1 MAEERPTLYLIDGS
15 GYIFRAFFAL
25 PQLNDSR
32 GLPTNAVYGFI
43 RMLFKLLKEER
54 PRHIAVVF
62 DSPRKT
68 FRDDLFEAYKANR
81 VEAPSD
87 LSVQIP
93 YILRA
98 VQAFRIKSLVLE
110 GFEADDVIG
119 TLAARAATK
128 RFATVIVTEDK
139 DFMQL
144 VGPHVTLWNTMRD
157 RRVDAREVRARLGV
171 DPSAVVDVMALM
183 GDSIDNIKGVP
194 GVGEKTATTLIK
206 HFGSLDKLYANLAEV
221 EAIPGLRGAKRI
233 AALLAEHRA
242 GAELARKLVGIDTA
256 APIEAEVSALDWP
269 GIDDRAVSELLRELE
284 FQSLLNELTPA
295 QTSLPT
301 GGAATRE
308 HEVASDEV
316 AALIARLARAPRL
329 ALHLEDGETRS
340 ETATDDPDDVGSFRT
355 DDAAEG
361 GASSEVSGSLDF
373 GDDAPASGSP
383 KVDGAKARVAK
394 AAGVSH
400 SYGSGRLK
408 LGAEGEDETYV
419 LSAASIAAA
428 APLLAAATPPRSCHD
443 LKEHL
448 RRLKSRYG
456 VELAGVDFDTMLAG
470 FLVNPGRSEPS
481 LIDLYHD
488 YLAPLGG
495 NRNPGS
501 EPELIAALRQA
512 LMPKLAENG
521 LESLFS
527 GIELPVARILAEME
541 ETGIAVDGEALK
553 AISAELGAKLERM
566 EQNCYLLAG
575 RQFNLNSP
583 IQLRQ
588 VLFEDLKLSAKGLK
602 KTKGGFST
610 DADTLEKLAEVHPLP
625 GQLLEYRA
633 IAKLKS
639 TYSDALPQ
647 LIDPVTGRLHTSFH
661 QALTAT
667 GRLSSTDPNLQN
679 IPTRSEE
686 GRRIRRAFVAD
697 PGCLMLSADYS
708 QIELRVLAHLSGD
721 PTLIDAFRRGE
732 DIHARTA
739 AEVLGSK
746 PADVDPEARRRAK
759 VINFGII
766 YGMGPQR
773 LAGELGISL
782 KEASDYI
789 KRYFE
794 RLPGVHTYL
803 EESLALARE
812 RGWVATLYGRRRYL
826 PELNSPQGGA
836 RAQAERIAINT
847 PLQGTAAD
855 LIKLAMIRL
864 DRAIKEQKLTARML
878 LQVHDELLL
887 ELPHSEREPVS
898 EAARREMEGVAELR
912 VPLKV
917 ELKWGPNW
925 AELEGR
931 RG

>member
-25 PQLNDSR
+25 PQLNTSR
-32 GLPTNAVYGFI
+32 GLPTNAVLGFT
-43 RMLFKLLKEER
+43 RMLLKLLKEER

-68 FRDDLFEAYKANR
+68 FRDDLFDSYKANR
-81 VEAPSD
+81 VETPSD
-87 LSVQIP
+87 LNVQVP
-93 YILRA
+93 FILRA
-98 VQAFRIKSLVLE
+98 VEGFRIKSLVLD

-119 TLAARAATK
+119 TLAARATRQ
-128 RFATVIVTEDK
+128 RFDTVIVTEDK

-157 RRVDAREVRARLGV
+157 RRVDAREVRTRLGV
-171 DPSAVVDVMALM
+171 EPSAVIDVMALM

-194 GVGEKTATTLIK
+194 GIGEKTATALIK
-206 HFGSLDKLYANLAEV
+206 HFGSLDKLYADLAAV
-221 EAIPGLRGAKRI
+221 ETLPGLRGAKRV

-242 GAELARKLVGIDTA
+242 SAELARKLVSIDTA
-256 APIEAEVSALDWP
+256 APVETEVGQLDWP
-269 GIDDRAVSELLRELE
+269 GIDEIAVSELLRELE
-284 FQSLLNELTPA
+284 FHSLLNELTPA
-295 QTSLPT
+295 QAALPM
-301 GGAATRE
+301 GGASERE
-308 HEVASDEV
+308 HEVESGEV

-329 ALHLEDGETRS
+329 ALHLETDEIRPSAVAADLETDGSPQTN
-340 ETATDDPDDVGSFRT
+340 
-355 DDAAEG
+355 
-361 GASSEVSGSLDF
+361 GSLDF
-373 GDDAPASGSP
+373 GDDVKTGVPAISGS
-383 KVDGAKARVAK
+383 
-394 AAGVSH
+394 S
-400 SYGSGRLK
+400 SGSISDTSDERLK
-408 LGAEGEDETYV
+408 LGAEGESEIY
-419 LSAASIAAA
+419 LLPAASIAAA
-428 APLLAAATPPRSCHD
+428 APLLGAAIPPKSCHD

-448 RRLKSRYG
+448 HHLKSRYG

-470 FLVNPGRSEPS
+470 FLVNPGRAEPS
-481 LIDLYHD
+481 LTDLYHD

-495 NRNPGS
+495 NREAGS
-501 EPELIAALRQA
+501 EPELVAALRKA
-512 LMPKLAENG
+512 LIPKLADNG
-521 LESLFS
+521 LESLFTD
-527 GIELPVARILAEME
+527 IELPVARILAEME
-541 ETGIAVDGEALK
+541 ETGIAVDGDALK
-553 AISAELGAKLERM
+553 AISTELGAKLELM
-566 EQNCYLLAG
+566 EKECYRLAG

-588 VLFEDLKLSAKGLK
+588 VLFDDLKLSAKGLK
-602 KTKGGFST
+602 KTKSGFST
-610 DADTLEKLAEVHPLP
+610 DADTLEKLAAVHPLP
-625 GQLLEYRA
+625 RQLLEYRA
-633 IAKLKS
+633 IAKVKS

-647 LIDPVTGRLHTSFH
+647 LIDPATGRLHTSFH

-667 GRLSSTDPNLQN
+667 GRLSSTEPNLQN
-679 IPTRSEE
+679 IPTRTEE
-686 GRRIRRAFVAD
+686 GRRIRRAFVAA

-739 AEVLGSK
+739 AEVLGRRT
-746 PADVDPEARRRAK
+746 DEVDAEARRLAK

-794 RLPGVHTYL
+794 RLPGVHAYL
-803 EESLALARE
+803 EQSLAQARE
-812 RGWVATLYGRRRYL
+812 RGWVATMYGRRRYL

-836 RAQAERIAINT
+836 RAQAERIAVNT

-864 DRAIKEQKLTARML
+864 NAAIKEQKWSARMV

-887 ELPHSEREPVS
+887 ELPHGEREPVA
-898 EAARREMEGVAELR
+898 EAARREMEAVAELR

-917 ELKWGPNW
+917 DLKWGPNW

>member
-1 MAEERPTLYLIDGS
+1 MAEGRSTIYLIDGS

-25 PQLNDSR
+25 PQLNNSR

-43 RMLFKLLKEER
+43 RMLLKLLKEER
-54 PRHIAVVF
+54 PRHIAVIF

-68 FRDDLFEAYKANR
+68 FRDDLFESYKANR

-98 VQAFRIKSLVLE
+98 VEAFRIKSLVLE

-119 TLAARAATK
+119 TLAARAAAK
-128 RFATVIVTEDK
+128 LFETVIVTEDK

-171 DPSAVVDVMALM
+171 DPSSVVDVMALM

-194 GVGEKTATTLIK
+194 GIGEKTATALIK
-206 HFGSLDKLYANLAEV
+206 HFGSLDELYANLTAV
-221 EAIPGLRGAKRI
+221 ETIAGLRGAKRI
-233 AALLAEHRA
+233 ATLLAEHRA
-242 GAELARKLVGIDTA
+242 DAELARKLVSIDTA
-256 APIEAEVSALDWP
+256 APVEADVNALDWP
-269 GIDDRAVSELLRELE
+269 GIDEGAVSELLRELE
-284 FQSLLNELTPA
+284 FHSLLNELTPA
-295 QTSLPT
+295 QTTLPT
-301 GGAATRE
+301 GGAQRRE
-308 HEVASDEV
+308 HEVSAAEV
-316 AALIARLARAPRL
+316 PGLIARLARARRL
-329 ALHLEDGETRS
+329 AVYLEDGEALPAAPADESEAGGSPEPNGESERS
-340 ETATDDPDDVGSFRT
+340 GSDPN
-355 DDAAEG
+355 A
-361 GASSEVSGSLDF
+361 SLDF
-373 GDDAPASGSP
+373 NA
-383 KVDGAKARVAK
+383 GAKAGGTVK
-394 AAGVSH
+394 TSAAATSA
-400 SYGSGRLK
+400 GSARLK
-408 LGAEGEDETYV
+408 IGAEGENETFV
-419 LSAASIAAA
+419 LAGASIAAA
-428 APLLAAATPPRSCHD
+428 APLLGAATPPRSVHD

-448 RRLKSRYG
+448 WRLKSGYG
-456 VELAGVDFDTMLAG
+456 IELAGVDFDTMLAG
-470 FLVNPGRSEPS
+470 FLVNPGRPEPS
-481 LIDLYHD
+481 LINLYHE

-495 NRNPGS
+495 NRDPGS
-501 EPELIAALRQA
+501 EPELIAALRKA

-527 GIELPVARILAEME
+527 DIELPVARILGEME
-541 ETGIAVDGEALK
+541 ETGIAVDGAALK
-553 AISAELGAKLERM
+553 AISTELGAKLERM

-588 VLFEDLKLSAKGLK
+588 VLFDDLKLSAKGLK

-610 DADTLEKLAEVHPLP
+610 DADTLEKLAAVHPLP
-625 GQLLEYRA
+625 HELLQYRA

-647 LIDPVTGRLHTSFH
+647 LIDPATGRLHTSFH

-667 GRLSSTDPNLQN
+667 GRLSSTEPNLQN
-679 IPTRSEE
+679 IPTRTEE
-686 GRRIRRAFVAD
+686 GRRIRRAFVAA

-739 AEVLGSK
+739 AEVLGRK
-746 PADVDPEARRRAK
+746 PDEVDGEARRLAK

-782 KEASDYI
+782 KEASEYI

-794 RLPGVHTYL
+794 RLPGVHAYL
-803 EESLALARE
+803 EKSLAEARE
-812 RGWVATLYGRRRYL
+812 RGWVATMYGRRRYL

-836 RAQAERIAINT
+836 RAQAERIAVNT

-855 LIKLAMIRL
+855 LIKLAMIRV
-864 DRAIKEQKLTARML
+864 DAAIKRQKWTARML

-887 ELPHSEREPVS
+887 ELPDAEREPVS
-898 EAARREMEGVAELR
+898 EAARHEMEGVAELR
-912 VPLKV
+912 IPLKV

-925 AELEGR
+925 AELESR

>member
-25 PQLNDSR
+25 PQLNASR
-32 GLPTNAVYGFI
+32 GLPTNAVLGFT
-43 RMLFKLLKEER
+43 RMLLKLLKEER

-68 FRDDLFEAYKANR
+68 FRDDLFDSYKANR
-81 VEAPSD
+81 VETPSD
-87 LSVQIP
+87 LNVQVP
-93 YILRA
+93 FILRA
-98 VQAFRIKSLVLE
+98 VEAFRIKSLVLD

-119 TLAARAATK
+119 TLAARATRQ
-128 RFATVIVTEDK
+128 RFDTVIVTEDK

-157 RRVDAREVRARLGV
+157 RRVDAREVRTRLGV
-171 DPSAVVDVMALM
+171 EPSAVIDVMALM

-194 GVGEKTATTLIK
+194 GIGEKTATALIK
-206 HFGSLDKLYANLAEV
+206 HFGSLDKLYADLAAV
-221 EAIPGLRGAKRI
+221 ETLPGLRGAKRV

-242 GAELARKLVGIDTA
+242 SAELARKLVSIDTA
-256 APIEAEVSALDWP
+256 APVETEVGQLDWP
-269 GIDDRAVSELLRELE
+269 GIDERAVSELLRELE
-284 FQSLLNELTPA
+284 FHSLLNELTPA
-295 QTSLPT
+295 QAALPM
-301 GGAATRE
+301 GGASERE
-308 HEVASDEV
+308 HEVESGEV
-316 AALIARLARAPRL
+316 GALIARLARAPRL
-329 ALHLEDGETRS
+329 ALHLDTDEIRPSAVAADLETDRS
-340 ETATDDPDDVGSFRT
+340 PQTN
-355 DDAAEG
+355 
-361 GASSEVSGSLDF
+361 GSLDF
-373 GDDAPASGSP
+373 GDDVKTGVPAISGS
-383 KVDGAKARVAK
+383 
-394 AAGVSH
+394 S
-400 SYGSGRLK
+400 SGSISDTSDERLK
-408 LGAEGEDETYV
+408 LGAEGESEIY
-419 LSAASIAAA
+419 LLPAASIAAA
-428 APLLAAATPPRSCHD
+428 APLLGAAIPPKSCHD

-448 RRLKSRYG
+448 HHLKSRYG

-470 FLVNPGRSEPS
+470 FLVNPGRAEPS
-481 LIDLYHD
+481 LTDLYHD

-495 NRNPGS
+495 NREAGS
-501 EPELIAALRQA
+501 EPELVAALRKA
-512 LMPKLAENG
+512 LIPKLADNG
-521 LESLFS
+521 LESLFTD
-527 GIELPVARILAEME
+527 IELPVARILAEME
-541 ETGIAVDGEALK
+541 ETGIAVDGDALK
-553 AISAELGAKLERM
+553 AISTELGAKLELM
-566 EQNCYLLAG
+566 EKECYRLAG

-588 VLFEDLKLSAKGLK
+588 VLFDDLKLSAKGLK
-602 KTKGGFST
+602 KTKSGFST
-610 DADTLEKLAEVHPLP
+610 DADTLEKLAAVHPLP
-625 GQLLEYRA
+625 RQLLEYRA
-633 IAKLKS
+633 IAKVKS

-647 LIDPVTGRLHTSFH
+647 LIDPATGRLHTSFH

-667 GRLSSTDPNLQN
+667 GRLSSTEPNLQN
-679 IPTRSEE
+679 IPTRTEE
-686 GRRIRRAFVAD
+686 GRRIRRAFVAA
-697 PGCLMLSADYS
+697 PGYLMLSADYS

-739 AEVLGSK
+739 AEVLGRRT
-746 PADVDPEARRRAK
+746 DEVDAEARRLAK

-794 RLPGVHTYL
+794 RLPGVHAYL
-803 EESLALARE
+803 EQSLAQARE
-812 RGWVATLYGRRRYL
+812 RGWVATMYGRRRYL

-836 RAQAERIAINT
+836 RAQAERIAVNT

-864 DRAIKEQKLTARML
+864 HTAIKEQKWSARMV

-887 ELPHSEREPVS
+887 ELPHGEREPVA
-898 EAARREMEGVAELR
+898 EAARREMEAVAELR

-917 ELKWGPNW
+917 DLKWGPNW

>member
-25 PQLNDSR
+25 PQLNNSR

-43 RMLFKLLKEER
+43 RMLLKLLKEER

-68 FRDDLFEAYKANR
+68 FRDDLFESYKANR

-98 VQAFRIKSLVLE
+98 VEAFRIKRLVLE

-119 TLAARAATK
+119 TLAARAAAK
-128 RFATVIVTEDK
+128 RFDTVIVTEDK

-171 DPSAVVDVMALM
+171 EPSAVIDVMALM

-194 GVGEKTATTLIK
+194 GVGEKTATALIK
-206 HFGSLDKLYANLAEV
+206 HFGSLDKLYAGLAEV
-221 EAIPGLRGAKRI
+221 ETIPGLRGAKRI
-233 AALLAEHRA
+233 AVLLAEHRA
-242 GAELARKLVGIDTA
+242 SAELARKLVSIDATA
-256 APIEAEVSALDWP
+256 PVEADVSALDWP
-269 GIDDRAVSELLRELE
+269 GIDERAVSELLRELE
-284 FQSLLNELTPA
+284 FNSLLSELTPA
-295 QTSLPT
+295 QATLPT
-301 GGAATRE
+301 GGAERRE
-308 HEVASDEV
+308 REITAAEVPAI
-316 AALIARLARAPRL
+316 IARLARAPRL
-329 ALHLEDGETRS
+329 ALYLEDDTARPETPADES
-340 ETATDDPDDVGSFRT
+340 EADGSR
-355 DDAAEG
+355 
-361 GASSEVSGSLDF
+361 EVNDGDEANASLDF
-373 GDDAPASGSP
+373 NASARPDATVRAHMA
-383 KVDGAKARVAK
+383 AKSADSA
-394 AAGVSH
+394 
-400 SYGSGRLK
+400 RLK
-408 LGAEGEDETYV
+408 ISAEGENETYV
-419 LSAASIAAA
+419 LASASIAAA
-428 APLLAAATPPRSCHD
+428 APLLTAAIPPRSVHD

-448 RRLKSRYG
+448 WRLKSGYG
-456 VELAGVDFDTMLAG
+456 IELAGVDFDTMLAG
-470 FLVNPGRSEPS
+470 FLVNPGRPEPS
-481 LIDLYHD
+481 LLNLYHD

-495 NRNPGS
+495 NRDPGS
-501 EPELIAALRQA
+501 EPELIAALRKA

-521 LESLFS
+521 LESLFNN
-527 GIELPVARILAEME
+527 IELPVARILGEME
-541 ETGIAVDGEALK
+541 ETGIAVDGAALN
-553 AISAELGAKLERM
+553 AISTELGAKLARM

-588 VLFEDLKLSAKGLK
+588 VLFDDLKLSAKGLK
-602 KTKGGFST
+602 KTKSGFST
-610 DADTLEKLAEVHPLP
+610 DADTLEKLAAVHPLP
-625 GQLLEYRA
+625 RELVQYRA
-633 IAKLKS
+633 IAKIKS

-647 LIDPVTGRLHTSFH
+647 LIDRATGRLHTSFH

-667 GRLSSTDPNLQN
+667 GRLSSTEPNLQN
-679 IPTRSEE
+679 IPTRTEE
-686 GRRIRRAFVAD
+686 GRRIRRAFVAA

-732 DIHARTA
+732 DIHTRTA
-739 AEVLGSK
+739 AEVLGRK
-746 PADVDPEARRRAK
+746 PDEVDAEARRLAK

-773 LAGELGISL
+773 LSSELGISL
-782 KEASDYI
+782 KEASEYI

-803 EESLALARE
+803 EKSLTEARE
-812 RGWVATLYGRRRYL
+812 RGWVVTMYGRRRYL
-826 PELNSPQGGA
+826 PELNAPQGGA

-864 DRAIKEQKLTARML
+864 DAAIKKQKWQARML

-887 ELPHSEREPVS
+887 ELPHAEREPVS

-912 VPLKV
+912 IPLKV

-931 RG
+931 

>member
-25 PQLNDSR
+25 PQLNNSR

-43 RMLFKLLKEER
+43 RMLLKLLKEER

-68 FRDDLFEAYKANR
+68 FRDDLFESYKANR

-87 LSVQIP
+87 LNVQVP

-98 VQAFRIKSLVLE
+98 VEAFRIKTLVLE

-119 TLAARAATK
+119 TLAARAAAK
-128 RFATVIVTEDK
+128 RFETVIVTEDK

-194 GVGEKTATTLIK
+194 GIGEKTATALIK
-206 HFGSLDKLYANLAEV
+206 HFGSLDKLYAHVPEV
-221 EAIPGLRGAKRI
+221 ETIVGLRGAKRI
-233 AALLAEHRA
+233 AALLEEHRA
-242 GAELARKLVGIDTA
+242 SAELARKLVSIDTA
-256 APIEAEVSALDWP
+256 APVEADVSALDWP
-269 GIDDRAVSELLRELE
+269 GIDEPAVSELLRELE
-284 FQSLLNELTPA
+284 FHSLLSELTPA
-295 QTSLPT
+295 QASLPT
-301 GGAATRE
+301 GGAQSRE
-308 HEVASDEV
+308 HEVTAAEIP
-316 AALIARLARAPRL
+316 ALIARLAHAPRL
-329 ALHLEDGETRS
+329 ALYLEDGEARPETSANES
-340 ETATDDPDDVGSFRT
+340 EAD
-355 DDAAEG
+355 
-361 GASSEVSGSLDF
+361 GAPETNGSLDF
-373 GDDAPASGSP
+373 NTSTEAGGTVKASAAADSSG
-383 KVDGAKARVAK
+383 GA
-394 AAGVSH
+394 
-400 SYGSGRLK
+400 RLK
-408 LGAEGEDETYV
+408 IGAEGENETYA
-419 LSAASIAAA
+419 LPAASIAAA
-428 APLLAAATPPRSCHD
+428 APLLSAATPPMSVHD

-448 RRLKSRYG
+448 WRLKSGYG

-470 FLVNPGRSEPS
+470 FLVNPGRTEPS
-481 LIDLYHD
+481 LLNLYHD

-495 NRNPGS
+495 NRDPGS
-501 EPELIAALRQA
+501 EPELIAALRRA

-521 LESLFS
+521 LESLFTD
-527 GIELPVARILAEME
+527 IELPVARILGEME
-541 ETGIAVDGEALK
+541 ETGIAVDGAALK

-588 VLFEDLKLSAKGLK
+588 VLFDDLKLSAKGLK

-610 DADTLEKLAEVHPLP
+610 DADTLEKLAAVHPLP
-625 GQLLEYRA
+625 RELLQYRA

-647 LIDPVTGRLHTSFH
+647 LIDPATGRLHTSFH

-667 GRLSSTDPNLQN
+667 GRLSSTEPNLQN
-679 IPTRSEE
+679 IPTRTEE
-686 GRRIRRAFVAD
+686 GRRIRRAFVAA

-739 AEVLGSK
+739 AEVLGRK
-746 PADVDPEARRRAK
+746 PDDVDAEARRLAK

-782 KEASDYI
+782 KEASEYI

-803 EESLALARE
+803 ERSLAEARE
-812 RGWVATLYGRRRYL
+812 RGWVATMYGRRRYL

-836 RAQAERIAINT
+836 RAQAERIAVNT

-864 DRAIKEQKLTARML
+864 DAAIKRQKWTARML

-887 ELPHSEREPVS
+887 ELPLAEREPVS

-912 VPLKV
+912 IPLKV

>member
-1 MAEERPTLYLIDGS
+1 
-15 GYIFRAFFAL
+15 
-25 PQLNDSR
+25 
-32 GLPTNAVYGFI
+32 
-43 RMLFKLLKEER
+43 
-54 PRHIAVVF
+54 
-62 DSPRKT
+62 
-68 FRDDLFEAYKANR
+68 
-81 VEAPSD
+81 
-87 LSVQIP
+87 
-93 YILRA
+93 
-98 VQAFRIKSLVLE
+98 
-110 GFEADDVIG
+110 
-119 TLAARAATK
+119 
-128 RFATVIVTEDK
+128 VIVTEDK

-157 RRVDAREVRARLGV
+157 RRVDAREVRTRLGV
-171 DPSAVVDVMALM
+171 EPSAVIDVMALM

-194 GVGEKTATTLIK
+194 GIGEKTATALIK
-206 HFGSLDKLYANLAEV
+206 HFGSLDKLYADLAAV
-221 EAIPGLRGAKRI
+221 ETTPGLRGAKRV

-242 GAELARKLVGIDTA
+242 SAELARKLVSIDTA
-256 APIEAEVSALDWP
+256 APVETEVGQLDWP
-269 GIDDRAVSELLRELE
+269 GIDERAVSELLRELE
-284 FQSLLNELTPA
+284 FHSLLNELTPA
-295 QTSLPT
+295 QAALPM
-301 GGAATRE
+301 GGASERE
-308 HEVASDEV
+308 HEVESGEV

-329 ALHLEDGETRS
+329 ALHLETDEIRPSAVAADLETDGSPQTN
-340 ETATDDPDDVGSFRT
+340 
-355 DDAAEG
+355 
-361 GASSEVSGSLDF
+361 GSLDF
-373 GDDAPASGSP
+373 GDEAKTGAPAISGSSP
-383 KVDGAKARVAK
+383 
-394 AAGVSH
+394 
-400 SYGSGRLK
+400 GSISDTSNERLK
-408 LGAEGEDETYV
+408 LGAEGESEIY
-419 LSAASIAAA
+419 LLPAASIAAA
-428 APLLAAATPPRSCHD
+428 APLLGAATPPKSCHD

-448 RRLKSRYG
+448 HHLKSRYA

-470 FLVNPGRSEPS
+470 FLVNPGRAEPS
-481 LIDLYHD
+481 LTDLYHD

-495 NRNPGS
+495 NREAGS
-501 EPELIAALRQA
+501 EPELIAALRKA

-521 LESLFS
+521 LESLFTD
-527 GIELPVARILAEME
+527 IELPVARILAEME
-541 ETGIAVDGEALK
+541 ETGIAVDGDALK
-553 AISAELGAKLERM
+553 AISTELGAKLELM
-566 EQNCYLLAG
+566 EKECYRLAG

-588 VLFEDLKLSAKGLK
+588 VLFDDLKLSAKGLK
-602 KTKGGFST
+602 KTKSGFST
-610 DADTLEKLAEVHPLP
+610 DADTLEKLAAVHPLP
-625 GQLLEYRA
+625 RQLLEYRA
-633 IAKLKS
+633 IAKVKS

-647 LIDPVTGRLHTSFH
+647 LIDPATGRLHTSFH

-667 GRLSSTDPNLQN
+667 GRLSSTEPNLQN
-679 IPTRSEE
+679 IPTRTEE
-686 GRRIRRAFVAD
+686 GRRIRRAFVAA

-721 PTLIDAFRRGE
+721 PTLTDAFRRGE

-739 AEVLGSK
+739 AEVLGRST
-746 PADVDPEARRRAK
+746 AEVDAEARRLAK

-803 EESLALARE
+803 EQSLAQARE
-812 RGWVATLYGRRRYL
+812 RGWVATMYGRRRYL

-836 RAQAERIAINT
+836 RAQAERIAVNT

-864 DRAIKEQKLTARML
+864 NAAIKEQKWSARMV

-887 ELPHSEREPVS
+887 ELPHGEREPVA
-898 EAARREMEGVAELR
+898 EAARREMEAVAELR

-917 ELKWGPNW
+917 DLKWGPNW

>member
-25 PQLNDSR
+25 PQLNNSR
-32 GLPTNAVYGFI
+32 GLPTNAIYGFI
-43 RMLFKLLKEER
+43 RMLLKLLKEER

-68 FRDDLFEAYKANR
+68 FRDDLFESYKANR
-81 VEAPSD
+81 VETPND
-87 LSVQIP
+87 LTVQVP

-98 VQAFRIKSLVLE
+98 VEAFRIKSLVLE

-119 TLAARAATK
+119 TLATRAALK

-139 DFMQL
+139 DFMQI

-171 DPSAVVDVMALM
+171 DPSAVIDVMALM
-183 GDSIDNIKGVP
+183 GDSIDNVKGVP
-194 GVGEKTATTLIK
+194 GIGEKTATALIK
-206 HFGSLDKLYANLAEV
+206 HFGSLDKLYDNLAQV
-221 EAIPGLRGAKRI
+221 ETVPGLRGAKRI
-233 AALLAEHRA
+233 ATLLAEHRA
-242 GAELARKLVGIDTA
+242 DAELARKLVSIDTG
-256 APIEAEVSALDWP
+256 APVEADVNDLDWP
-269 GIDDRAVSELLRELE
+269 GIDERAVSELLRELE
-284 FQSLLNELTPA
+284 FHSLLNELTPA
-295 QTSLPT
+295 QAALPM
-301 GGAATRE
+301 GGAPLRE
-308 HEVASDEV
+308 HEVKGGEV

-329 ALHLEDGETRS
+329 ALHLEAGETG
-340 ETATDDPDDVGSFRT
+340 ADVAA
-355 DDAAEG
+355 DDAEANGSRE
-361 GASSEVSGSLDF
+361 ASGSLDF
-373 GDDAPASGSP
+373 NG
-383 KVDGAKARVAK
+383 GAKASRVEKAGGAAQASA
-394 AAGVSH
+394 AAGSAEGEH
-400 SYGSGRLK
+400 LK
-408 LGAEGEDETYV
+408 IGAEGETETYV
-419 LSAASIAAA
+419 LSAANIAAA
-428 APLLAAATPPRSCHD
+428 APLLGAATPHKSCHD

-470 FLVNPGRSEPS
+470 FLVNPGRPEPS
-481 LIDLYHD
+481 LTNLYHD

-495 NRNPGS
+495 NREPGS
-501 EPELIAALRQA
+501 EPELIAALRKT
-512 LMPKLAENG
+512 LTPKLLENG

-527 GIELPVARILAEME
+527 DIELPVARILAEME

-553 AISAELGAKLERM
+553 AISAELGTKLEHM
-566 EQNCYLLAG
+566 ERESYRLAG

-588 VLFEDLKLSAKGLK
+588 VLFDDLKLSAKGLK

-610 DADTLEKLAEVHPLP
+610 DADTLEKLAAVHPLP
-625 GQLLEYRA
+625 RQLLEYRA

-639 TYSDALPQ
+639 TYSDSLPQ
-647 LIDPVTGRLHTSFH
+647 LIDPATGRLHTSFH

-667 GRLSSTDPNLQN
+667 GRLSSTEPNLQN
-679 IPTRSEE
+679 IPTRTEE
-686 GRRIRRAFVAD
+686 GRRIRRAFVAA

-739 AEVLGSK
+739 AEVLGRR
-746 PADVDPEARRRAK
+746 PDEVDAEARRLAK

-782 KEASDYI
+782 KEASEYI

-794 RLPGVHTYL
+794 RLPGVHAYL
-803 EESLALARE
+803 EESLSQARE
-812 RGWVATLYGRRRYL
+812 RGWVATMYGRRRYL

-836 RAQAERIAINT
+836 RAQAERIAVNT

-864 DRAIKEQKLTARML
+864 DAAIKERKWAARML

-887 ELPHSEREPVS
+887 ELPHAEREPVS

-912 VPLKV
+912 IPLKV

>member
-1 MAEERPTLYLIDGS
+1 MPEERPTLYLIDGS

-25 PQLNDSR
+25 PQLNNSR
-32 GLPTNAVYGFI
+32 GMPTNAVYGFI
-43 RMLFKLLKEER
+43 RMLLKLLKEEH
-54 PRHIAVVF
+54 PEHIAVVF

-68 FRDDLFEAYKANR
+68 FRDDLFESYKANR
-81 VEAPSD
+81 VEAPND
-87 LSVQIP
+87 LTVQIP
-93 YILRA
+93 YIMRA
-98 VQAFRIKSLVLE
+98 VEAFRIKSLVLE

-119 TLAARAATK
+119 TLAARAARE
-128 RFATVIVTEDK
+128 RFDTVIVTEDK

-171 DPSAVVDVMALM
+171 DPGAVIDVMALM
-183 GDSIDNIKGVP
+183 GDAIDNVKGVP
-194 GVGEKTATTLIK
+194 GIGEKTATALIK

-221 EAIPGLRGAKRI
+221 ESIPGLRGAKRI

-242 GAELARKLVGIDTA
+242 DAELARKLVSIDTA
-256 APIEAEVSALDWP
+256 APVDADVHALDWP
-269 GIDDRAVSELLRELE
+269 GIDQRAVSDLLREME
-284 FQSLLNELTPA
+284 FHSLLNELTPA
-295 QTSLPT
+295 QAALPA
-301 GGAATRE
+301 GGARARE
-308 HEVASDEV
+308 HEVASGEV
-316 AALIARLARAPRL
+316 AALIERLARAPRL
-329 ALHLEDGETRS
+329 ALHLEDDESSAGNAAADRH
-340 ETATDDPDDVGSFRT
+340 AADPEAQDRKEDRKS
-355 DDAAEG
+355 G
-361 GASSEVSGSLDF
+361 GASETTGSLNF
-373 GDDAPASGSP
+373 AGDTRANGDVTAPATPSSAG
-383 KVDGAKARVAK
+383 GA
-394 AAGVSH
+394 
-400 SYGSGRLK
+400 RLK
-408 LGAEGEDETYV
+408 LGAEGEDKTYV
-419 LSAASIAAA
+419 LPAASIAAA
-428 APLLAAATPPRSCHD
+428 APLLGAATPPRSCHD

-448 RRLKSRYG
+448 RRLKSGYG

-470 FLVNPGRSEPS
+470 FLVNPGRPEPS
-481 LIDLYHD
+481 LLDLYHEH
-488 YLAPLGG
+488 LAPLGG
-495 NRNPGS
+495 NREPGS
-501 EPELIAALRQA
+501 EPELVAALRTA
-512 LMPKLAENG
+512 LIPKLAENG
-521 LESLFS
+521 LESLFRD
-527 GIELPVARILAEME
+527 IELPVARILAEME

-553 AISAELGAKLERM
+553 AISAELGAKLELM
-566 EQNCYLLAG
+566 ERDCYRLAG

-588 VLFEDLKLSAKGLK
+588 VLFDDLKLAVKGLK

-610 DADTLEKLAEVHPLP
+610 DADTLEKLATVHPLP
-625 GQLLEYRA
+625 RQLLEYRA
-633 IAKLKS
+633 IAKIKS

-647 LIDPVTGRLHTSFH
+647 LIDRATGRLHTSFH

-667 GRLSSTDPNLQN
+667 GRLSSTEPNLQN
-679 IPTRSEE
+679 IPTRTEE
-686 GRRIRRAFVAD
+686 GRRIRRAFVAA
-697 PGCLMLSADYS
+697 PGCVMLSADYS

-739 AEVLGSK
+739 AEVLGRK
-746 PADVDPEARRRAK
+746 PEEIDAEARRLAK

-773 LAGELGISL
+773 LAGELGIGL
-782 KEASDYI
+782 KEASEYI

-794 RLPGVHTYL
+794 RLPGVHAYL
-803 EESLALARE
+803 EESLAQARE
-812 RGWVATLYGRRRYL
+812 RGWVATMYGRRRYL

-836 RAQAERIAINT
+836 RAQAERIAVNT

-864 DRAIKEQKLTARML
+864 DAAIKEHKWASRML

-887 ELPHSEREPVS
+887 EVPHAECEPVS

-912 VPLKV
+912 IPLRV
-917 ELKWGPNW
+917 ELKSGPNW

>member
-1 MAEERPTLYLIDGS
+1 MAEERAKLYLIDGS

-25 PQLNDSR
+25 PQLNNSR

-43 RMLFKLLKEER
+43 RMLLKLLKEER

-68 FRDDLFEAYKANR
+68 FRDDLFESYKANR
-81 VEAPSD
+81 VEAPND
-87 LSVQIP
+87 LTVQIP

-98 VQAFRIKSLVLE
+98 VAAFRIKSLVLE

-119 TLAARAATK
+119 TLAARAASS
-128 RFATVIVTEDK
+128 RFDTVIVTEDK

-144 VGPHVTLWNTMRD
+144 VSPHVTLWNTMRD

-183 GDSIDNIKGVP
+183 GDPIDNVKGVP
-194 GVGEKTATTLIK
+194 GIGEKTATALIR
-206 HFGSLDKLYANLAEV
+206 HFGSLDKLYAGLAAV
-221 EAIPGLRGAKRI
+221 ESIPGLRGAKRI
-233 AALLAEHRA
+233 ATLLAQHRA
-242 GAELARKLVGIDTA
+242 DAELARQLVRIDSA
-256 APIEAEVSALDWP
+256 APVQTDVDALDWP

-284 FQSLLNELTPA
+284 FHSLLSELTPA
-295 QTSLPT
+295 QAALPV
-301 GGAATRE
+301 GAAPRRE
-308 HEVASDEV
+308 QVVASGEVATLVDRLSH
-316 AALIARLARAPRL
+316 ARRL
-329 ALHLEDGETRS
+329 TLYLDA
-340 ETATDDPDDVGSFRT
+340 
-355 DDAAEG
+355 DDARSDTAADHLKTNGLRDSEG
-361 GASSEVSGSLDF
+361 SPDPAGSLDF
-373 GDDAPASGSP
+373 GSSAKGDGLIKPDAARHPTDDA
-383 KVDGAKARVAK
+383 
-394 AAGVSH
+394 
-400 SYGSGRLK
+400 RLK
-408 LGAEGEDETYV
+408 LGAEGEDQTYV
-419 LSAASIAAA
+419 IASASIAAT
-428 APLLAAATPPRSCHD
+428 APLLGTATVPKSVHD

-448 RRLKSRYG
+448 RRLKSRYAI
-456 VELAGVDFDTMLAG
+456 ELKGVDFDTMLAG
-470 FLVNPGRSEPS
+470 FLVNPGRPEPS
-481 LIDLYHD
+481 LVDLYHD
-488 YLAPLGG
+488 YLAPLGSS
-495 NRNPGS
+495 RDPGT
-501 EPELIAALRQA
+501 EPELIAALRTA
-512 LMPKLAENG
+512 LMGKLAENN
-521 LESLFS
+521 LDSLFS
-527 GIELPVARILAEME
+527 GIELPVAHILAAME

-553 AISAELGAKLERM
+553 AISRELGAKLERM
-566 EQNCYLLAG
+566 ERNCYLLAG

-588 VLFEDLKLSAKGLK
+588 VLFEDLKLAAKGLK

-610 DADTLEKLAEVHPLP
+610 DADTLEKLAAVHPLP
-625 GQLLEYRA
+625 RQLLEYRA

-667 GRLSSTDPNLQN
+667 GRLSSTEPNLQN
-679 IPTRSEE
+679 IPTRTEE
-686 GRRIRRAFVAD
+686 GRRIRRAFVAA

-721 PTLIDAFRRGE
+721 STLIDAFRRGE

-739 AEVLGSK
+739 AEVLGRA
-746 PADVDPEARRRAK
+746 PGEVDAEARRLAK

-773 LAGELGISL
+773 LAGELGIEL
-782 KEASDYI
+782 KEASAYI

-794 RLPGVHTYL
+794 RLPGVHAYL
-803 EESLALARE
+803 EQSLAQARE
-812 RGWVATLYGRRRYL
+812 RGWVATMYGRRRYL

-864 DRAIKEQKLTARML
+864 DGAIKEQKWKAQML

-887 ELPHSEREPVS
+887 ELPHAEREPVS

-931 RG
+931 RA